1 MHGTGTAKHLDRR
14 RTTTERFRLRNVAHS
29 SGRHFS
35 ASRRVAAPSARRPR
49 THRTARGR
57 TPHLRARTFPV
68 RAAEPGGA
76 PSPSRVFERPVCG
89 RPGLLRRQQAQKCDL
104 AHFRT
109 PAGGARWPAFAP
121 RMHRAFQLRVRVSR
135 RFAPSVAERSTLP
148 RRAFPAGSFR
158 FESCGGLCWCHHLG
172 AVGCPVSVGP
182 PARRSPPSLAFRA
195 AVVALP

>member
-89 RPGLLRRQQAQKCDL
+89 RPGLLRRQQAQKSDL

-109 PAGGARWPAFAP
+109 RLGELAGRLSLPVCTVRSSCTSESLAD
-121 RMHRAFQLRVRVSR
+121 LRLRSQRGVRY
-135 RFAPSVAERSTLP
+135 LD
-148 RRAFPAGSFR
+148 RAFPAGSFR